1 VSLTFFSASLPRK
14 PMRVILLR
22 YIRFSCSARLSR
34 APECGWAWLSRPE
47 AAFLGGPKTG
57 EPEPE
62 RCHSQSRSFAGTG
75 RRKRPE
81 AVPRQRVEK
90 ETTGN
95 SHDMVGPNRRTCNV
109 RSSSPCHR
117 LESAPHLRA
126 AAARHHAKTEMM
138 AALRHSFYA
147 ACRHV

>member
-1 VSLTFFSASLPRK
+1 MPR
-14 PMRVILLR
+14 
-22 YIRFSCSARLSR
+22 
-34 APECGWAWLSRPE
+34 
-47 AAFLGGPKTG
+47 
-57 EPEPE
+57 
-62 RCHSQSRSFAGTG
+62 QSRSFADAG
-75 RRKRPE
+75 RRKSPE

-90 ETTGN
+90 ETDRKQSRHGW
-95 SHDMVGPNRRTCNV
+95 SQPPNMQREIV
-109 RSSSPCHR
+109 VALPIG